1 VNDSAVI
8 LFLICSFLVAL
19 AGVFYELGK
28 LMRRGQR

>member
-8 LFLICSFLVAL
+8 LFLLGSFLVAL
-19 AGVFYELGK
+19 AGVFHELGK